1 MSGPSDEKR
10 AESAENGRRYRHAY
24 QILSKIVDALE
35 PVKKHSNEAR
45 DFWVTFAE
53 EKGTVDVERIKRHE
67 GYKPEDHPMFWLG
80 HSYGIEAI
88 VGYNAASLA
97 AELSEEKLEAINAI
111 LEG

>member
-45 DFWVTFAE
+45 DFWVT
-53 EKGTVDVERIKRHE
+53 
-67 GYKPEDHPMFWLG
+67 
-80 HSYGIEAI
+80 
-88 VGYNAASLA
+88 
-97 AELSEEKLEAINAI
+97 
-111 LEG
+111 